1 MISPRKFG
9 VHPSE
14 VEYELSKFGKI
25 RNKSFRENSYLG
37 TLYVCQIIFYFKQE
51 IKEESCP
58 DAVNDKKSL
67 NKHQTPQ
74 IKYLIDNIEDTKIC
88 PTFFGSNHIHNYKFD
103 YTNEEH
109 TITEDHNENY
119 LENFTDLRKSA
130 SKKKIESFID
140 KSENFEEQLNI
151 RKSVADSYIE
161 PIKEENIEEE
171 ENIYT
176 SNFHPFNKNCEFI
189 LSDEKVLSN
198 ITNLKYKLSLK
209 SSNFEEINKIIDEL
223 DDDL

>member
-1 MISPRKFG
+1 MLTSAGFEHWRWRGASWPLGHHYNRKC
-9 VHPSE
+9 
-14 VEYELSKFGKI
+14 Y
-25 RNKSFRENSYLG
+25 
-37 TLYVCQIIFYFKQE
+37 
-51 IKEESCP
+51 
-58 DAVNDKKSL
+58 
-67 NKHQTPQ
+67 
-74 IKYLIDNIEDTKIC
+74 
-88 PTFFGSNHIHNYKFD
+88 
-103 YTNEEH
+103 
-109 TITEDHNENY
+109 
-119 LENFTDLRKSA
+119 
-130 SKKKIESFID
+130 
-140 KSENFEEQLNI
+140 SENTHLLCKGRYQCTADLLVDRFGFGQI